1 MRVKLRENPPSWLRL
16 GWKTGILP
24 VMENGLP
31 ACFLAAVRLLNCAV
45 GRLEARRPRQ
55 PGWLSSLNLTH
66 MPVGAC
72 LGGIALFFV
81 NNEVVY

>member
-1 MRVKLRENPPSWLRL
+1 
-16 GWKTGILP
+16 
-24 VMENGLP
+24 MENRHP
-31 ACFLAAVRLLNCAV
+31 ACDGKRASSLFFAEELFLNCAV

-55 PGWLSSLNLTH
+55 PGWLSSLNLTR

-72 LGGIALFFV
+72 LGGIELAHYFV